1 MEEMQSVLK
10 SDLFENS
17 IYQKKYPKDFFTS
30 ELIENRI
37 EINSKGVSGTIHETQ
52 LDGIFMVHKNIIAP
66 NGYHIEVSNDFS
78 MFALHFEIT
87 GSYAYTPFERQTPLL
102 KVKDFQ
108 YNMFYLPSTNGL
120 LQYTGTP
127 RRTLEIF
134 FTSGLIEKLVG
145 KKYGQ
150 ILGRIDSAIEQGKPF
165 VFWKQPRPITPE
177 LGRAIEQIIAC
188 PFSGQLKKTYLQ
200 SKITTNLLD
209 LLLDAN
215 GKNNTDS
222 TIDLPQSDLDS
233 LHIVE
238 RYIETNLNKTLSI
251 PELTAVAG
259 FNSSKLKRD
268 FKRVYGTTIFKYI
281 TKLRMETASDLIVN
295 KYLTIAQAAHEV
307 GYSNPQHFT
316 KAFKRTLGYLPS
328 ELKK

>member
-10 SDLFENS
+10 SDLFEDS
-17 IYQKKYPKDFFTS
+17 IYQRKYPKDFFTGK
-30 ELIENRI
+30 LIENRI

-52 LDGIFMVHKNIIAP
+52 LDGIFMVHKDIIAP
-66 NGYHIEVSNDFS
+66 KGYHIEVSNDFS

-87 GSYAYTPFERQTPLL
+87 GSYTYTPFERKRPLL
-102 KVKDFQ
+102 RIGDFQ
-108 YNMFYLPSTNGL
+108 YNMFYLPLTNGL

-127 RRTLEIF
+127 RRTLELF

-145 KKYGQ
+145 QKYGQ
-150 ILGRIDSAIEQGKPF
+150 VLRKIDGAIEQGRPC

-177 LGRAIEQIIAC
+177 LGRTIEQIIAC
-188 PFSGQLKKTYLQ
+188 PFSGQLKRTYLE
-200 SKITTNLLD
+200 SKITTLLLE

-215 GKNNTDS
+215 GKNNPGPR
-222 TIDLPQSDLDS
+222 IGLPQSDLDR
-233 LHIVE
+233 LHMVE
-238 RYIETNLNKTLSI
+238 LYIETNLNRGLNI
-251 PELTAVAG
+251 PELTVVAG

-295 KYLTIAQAAHEV
+295 KCLTIAQAAHEV

-328 ELKK
+328 ELKR